1 MNGMTQTTRLLRY
14 ILLTSSTQMEN
25 GKLKNWRTKTAIPIA
40 TDTHIDTRTP

>member
-40 TDTHIDTRTP
+40 TDTQTHT